1 MGQPFDIVKVRV
13 QTAPP
18 GRYSGIVECIGDIFK
33 KGGVTAFYKGTEL
46 PLIGVGACVSIQF
59 GVVQYIKRIF
69 QNQNMAVHGK
79 KGLHLTQSQ
88 LYLSGAAGGI
98 ANSVIAGPIEHV
110 RIRLQTQQT
119 AIYSGPFDCL
129 RQMKAQGGITGVF
142 RGFSPTLIREG
153 HGMGIYF
160 LTYDYI
166 VQQTMK
172 KQHLEHRSQ
181 LSPTVPLLAGATAG
195 LVLWLA
201 VYPIDVI
208 KSYMQTDA
216 LLPSERRFRGMSD
229 AVRHVYATSGVGGFF
244 RGIVPTLIRAPF
256 ANGAT
261 FLAFELAL
269 HELSRF

>member
-1 MGQPFDIVKVRV
+1 
-13 QTAPP
+13 
-18 GRYSGIVECIGDIFK
+18 
-33 KGGVTAFYKGTEL
+33 
-46 PLIGVGACVSIQF
+46 
-59 GVVQYIKRIF
+59 
-69 QNQNMAVHGK
+69 
-79 KGLHLTQSQ
+79 
-88 LYLSGAAGGI
+88 
-98 ANSVIAGPIEHV
+98 
-110 RIRLQTQQT
+110 
-119 AIYSGPFDCL
+119 
-129 RQMKAQGGITGVF
+129 MKAQGGITGVF

-229 AVRHVYATSGVGGFF
+229 VVRHVYATSGVGGFF
-244 RGIVPTLIRAPF
+244 RGIVPTLIRVRSPADTGAFRERRHLLGFRAGAPRTLSF
-256 ANGAT
+256 LDYLGKRRDGLIKLCLPQSIFRSQRTGRGRLGEGTALERCAT
-261 FLAFELAL
+261 YRSSVSTSACDA
-269 HELSRF
+269 SRDRAVNAAWFSSTVGL